1 MTGEPTSETTELV
14 VVGAAG
20 ALGRWVGQH
29 VLAQHRWRGVHL
41 LDAAAS
47 VTAAADAFTAA
58 PTTAHVVTE
67 AGPPPHAL
75 DPLGAAPAVLA
86 CVAVPPATLPAVADW
101 LLPALPAGAV
111 VAVLGNQLASPAAE
125 LSARRPDLAVVG
137 VHCLFG
143 TTVERADGQIFAVSP
158 DPRHPGAH
166 RIVSA
171 LVESVGGAVNVVE
184 AARHDDLMRYIQTA
198 AHQALLTFADVIGRS
213 GYDLDADLWAN
224 RTPVFELM
232 MALAGRVLAPGQE
245 AATAAVQSADA
256 DQRIAGELTA
266 AGDRLHALLDT
277 GVEPDRFADY
287 LAGLRAPFP
296 GALFTKVQQAGTLA
310 TAAVQGAR
318 ARIAR
323 HRTLGE
329 VIGVI
334 SSERAGRLHVGTV
347 ESVTGTSFVLRDTLV
362 GRPGRAGL
370 LIPGAPADN
379 TRRLGVGGSPRSVEF
394 TLGRVRILTPDELE
408 AELGAWLG
416 SVTRGCK
423 FLIPEAIAGI
433 SAVEVAKGVHGVDDV
448 ELVSEEVRL
457 GQRECVVRLH
467 ARVDRDLALLEREV
481 QRRIDDVFVWPD
493 GVVLPWTGP
502 PVGRVGYL
510 GPAGTFSDTAAQQLA
525 RLLGRPGVERLERPD
540 FASLVGALAAGE
552 VDVAV
557 VPITNSSSGLVD
569 LAAGVLATAPAGTV
583 VAGGVVD
590 VPVRFDA
597 YVAPGTTVA
606 AGSAVLSHPQGF
618 RQCSSFIA
626 AMHLVE
632 EVCTST
638 VEACHEVLRRGAGV
652 ALAARGVGEELGLE
666 LHRASVGNLAG
677 ALTRFLVLGR
687 AGAFGPPP
695 RGDVTERAVWLLE
708 PGTVPPPTDQACFD
722 ELLRGPSGRALLVS
736 SRPDRLAPGTPGATS
751 LGTIPWSPRTPIVVL

>member
-1 MTGEPTSETTELV
+1 MTREPTSETTELV

-29 VLAQHRWRGVHL
+29 VLAQHRWGRVHL

-47 VTAAADAFTAA
+47 VTAAADAFAA
-58 PTTAHVVTE
+58 VATTAHVVTE

-75 DPLGAAPAVLA
+75 DGLAAAPAVLA
-86 CVAVPPATLPAVADW
+86 CVAVPAATLPGVARW

-111 VAVLGNQLASPAAE
+111 VAVLGNQLATMTAE
-125 LSARRPDLAVVG
+125 LNHRRPDVAVVG

-158 DPRHPGAH
+158 DPRHPHAH

-198 AHQALLTFADVIGRS
+198 THQALLTFADVIGRS

-245 AATAAVQSADA
+245 ATTAAVQSADA

-266 AGDRLHALLDT
+266 AGDRLHALLDS
-277 GVEPDRFADY
+277 GVDPDRFADY

-323 HRTLGE
+323 HRTHGE

-347 ESVTGTSFVLRDTLV
+347 ESVTGTSFVLRDALV
-362 GRPGRAGL
+362 GRSGRAGL
-370 LIPGAPADN
+370 LIPGAAAEN

-408 AELGAWLG
+408 AELGTWLG

-433 SAVEVAKGVHGVDDV
+433 SAVEVARGVHGVDDV

-502 PVGRVGYL
+502 PVERVGYL

-525 RLLGRPGVERLERPD
+525 RLLGHPGVERIERPD
-540 FASLVGALAAGE
+540 FASLVGALVAGE

-569 LAAGVLATAPAGTV
+569 LAAAVLATAPAGAL

-606 AGSAVLSHPQGF
+606 AGSTVLSHPQGF

-626 AMHLVE
+626 AMHFVE

-687 AGAFGPPP
+687 SGAFGPPP

-708 PGTVPPPTDQACFD
+708 PGTVPSPTDQPCFD

-736 SRPDRLAPGTPGATS
+736 SRSDRLAPGTPGATS